1 MYSRGHLRAERGLNA
16 GRQNGSEIYLHL
28 TDEARSKHGNREATR
43 PTSWSPGHSMSVSLS
58 FSKQK
63 TLMSFE
69 PGILLLAFSPKE
81 RIREVVKDL
90 Q

>member
-1 MYSRGHLRAERGLNA
+1 
-16 GRQNGSEIYLHL
+16 
-28 TDEARSKHGNREATR
+28 
-43 PTSWSPGHSMSVSLS
+43 MSVSLS